1 MSMTSLIK
9 KKGRLLHMESMISQ
23 KTKDGLVLELVL
35 IPLNLLWQV
44 FEAGGSKWEKNPIQ
58 MLLNFISMLMEEEAM
73 DREHVYGKWSYRN
86 WQMNFKWKFMFHT
99 FLQEQ
104 GKWNKI
110 EHRMFSFI
118 SQNWRGRPL
127 INRATVVN
135 LIGSTTTKTGLKITA
150 RLDETLYQKGIK
162 VSDKE
167 LADVYL
173 EKENFHG
180 EWNYKIL
187 PKNVHVFRD
196 RH

>member
-9 KKGRLLHMESMISQ
+9 KKGRLLHMEFMISQ

-73 DREHVYGKWSYRN
+73 DREQVYGKLSYRN

-104 GKWNKI
+104 ANGIRLNT
-110 EHRMFSFI
+110 ECLALF
-118 SQNWRGRPL
+118 
-127 INRATVVN
+127 
-135 LIGSTTTKTGLKITA
+135 LKI
-150 RLDETLYQKGIK
+150 
-162 VSDKE
+162 
-167 LADVYL
+167 
-173 EKENFHG
+173 G
-180 EWNYKIL
+180 EEDLSLIVRQWST
-187 PKNVHVFRD
+187 
-196 RH
+196 

>member
-1 MSMTSLIK
+1 MGK
-9 KKGRLLHMESMISQ
+9 ESYSNASKLYINA
-23 KTKDGLVLELVL
+23 DG
-35 IPLNLLWQV
+35 
-44 FEAGGSKWEKNPIQ
+44 GGSNGSRTRLWKIELQKLANELQ
-58 MLLNFISMLMEEEAM
+58 MEI
-73 DREHVYGKWSYRN
+73 HVSHFPPGTS
-86 WQMNFKWKFMFHT
+86 
-99 FLQEQ
+99 
-104 GKWNKI
+104 KWNKI

-173 EKENFHG
+173 QKENFHG

-187 PKNVHVFRD
+187 PNNVQVIS
-196 RH
+196 